1 MAKVSSIEKNEKRK
15 QLAAK
20 HYQERAKLRA
30 IIKDPKSSD
39 DDVIVAQFTLN
50 SKKRDESPSRV
61 RNRCRHCGRPRG
73 VYRFFGLCRC
83 CIRLYVSKGWLP
95 GVEMSSW

>member
-1 MAKVSSIEKNEKRK
+1 MAKVSSIVKNEKRK

-30 IIKDPKSSD
+30 IIKDPSSSD

-50 SKKRDESPSRV
+50 SKKEMNHLVALEIDAGIVAVHVVFIDFLGYVDVVSGYTSLRDG
-61 RNRCRHCGRPRG
+61 C
-73 VYRFFGLCRC
+73 LA
-83 CIRLYVSKGWLP
+83 
-95 GVEMSSW
+95 